1 MGSSLC
7 RFVAL
12 YKSPNQTQ
20 YDFLSFSQNFELTL
34 AKLSE
39 NNPYLLAAIGDF
51 INAKLRHWY
60 SQDTNTFEGISIDN
74 VASQFG
80 LHQIIKEPLHIPE
93 NSSSYIDLVFTS
105 LPTLIVDS
113 GTHHAVHPN
122 CHHQIICAKFNVQIH
137 YSSPYTREVWHY
149 KDSNDDLIRRAINQF
164 NWERASENKNVDE
177 NVLIFN
183 KIMWNILSKL
193 YVMTKIIRGLSLT

>member
-1 MGSSLC
+1 M
-7 RFVAL
+7 
-12 YKSPNQTQ
+12 
-20 YDFLSFSQNFELTL
+20 
-34 AKLSE
+34 
-39 NNPYLLAAIGDF
+39 
-51 INAKLRHWY
+51 
-60 SQDTNTFEGISIDN
+60 
-74 VASQFG
+74 SQFG
-80 LHQIIKEPLHIPE
+80 LHQIIKEPVQIPE
-93 NSSSYIDLVFTS
+93 NLSSCIDLVSTS

-177 NVLIFN
+177 KVLTFN
-183 KIMWNILSKL
+183 KKILNILSKL
-193 YVMTKIIRGLSLT
+193 YVMTDHPWLIAKIKSLVHEKIKTYKVFRKKIEKNQQS

>member
-51 INAKLRHWY
+51 INTKRRHWY
-60 SQDTNTFEGISIDN
+60 SQDTNTFEEISIDN

-122 CHHQIICAKFNVQIH
+122 CHHQIICAKFNVQSH

-183 KIMWNILSKL
+183 KIIWNILSKL
-193 YVMTKIIRGLSLT
+193 YVIIRGLSLR

>member
-1 MGSSLC
+1 MGSALC
-7 RFVAL
+7 RFGAL

-20 YDFLSFSQNFELTL
+20 YDFLSFTQNFELTL

-39 NNPYLLAAIGDF
+39 NNPYLLVATGDF
-51 INAKLRHWY
+51 INAKLRHQY
-60 SQDTNTFEGISIDN
+60 SRDTNSFEGISIDN

-113 GTHHAVHPN
+113 GTHHAVYPN
-122 CHHQIICAKFNVQIH
+122 CHQIFCSKFNVQIH
-137 YSSPYTREVWHY
+137 YSSPYTCEVWHY

-183 KIMWNILSKL
+183 KIIWNILSKL
-193 YVMTKIIRGLSLT
+193 YVIIRGLSLR

>member
-51 INAKLRHWY
+51 INAKRRHWY
-60 SQDTNTFEGISIDN
+60 SQDTNTFEEISIDN

-93 NSSSYIDLVFTS
+93 NSSSCIDLVFTS

-113 GTHHAVHPN
+113 GTHHAVYPN
-122 CHHQIICAKFNVQIH
+122 CHQIICAKFNVQIH
-137 YSSPYTREVWHY
+137 DSSPYTCEVWHY

-164 NWERASENKNVDE
+164 KWERASENKNVNE
-177 NVLIFN
+177 KVLTFN
-183 KIMWNILSKL
+183 KIILNILSKL
-193 YVMTKIIRGLSLT
+193 CVMTKILRGLSLR